1 MSANDCGLWGQAAM
15 GMPPQ
20 RLAQWRTQV
29 AKTNGWQKGRSSCDL
44 VFQRLDKQNEDPF
57 FKVKQDQL
65 MQWIALVRALGRNSA
80 APRLGNGMVPSE
92 ICSVSLAA
100 CQRPD
105 ERHTSRVNG
114 VGVVLC

>member
-1 MSANDCGLWGQAAM
+1 
-15 GMPPQ
+15 
-20 RLAQWRTQV
+20 
-29 AKTNGWQKGRSSCDL
+29 
-44 VFQRLDKQNEDPF
+44 
-57 FKVKQDQL
+57 